1 MKGKEI
7 DSRSLSR
14 QKQAYKLK
22 KGRRAGYGF
31 VYSDWDLIEIRFNTD

>member
-14 QKQAYKLK
+14 LKQVSKR
-22 KGRRAGYGF
+22 GRRAGYGF
-31 VYSDWDLIEIRFNTD
+31 VYSDWDLS